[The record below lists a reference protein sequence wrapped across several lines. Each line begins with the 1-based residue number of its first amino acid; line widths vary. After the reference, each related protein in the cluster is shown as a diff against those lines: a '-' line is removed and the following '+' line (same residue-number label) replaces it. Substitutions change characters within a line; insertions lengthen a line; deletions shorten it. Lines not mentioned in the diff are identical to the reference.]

1 MGTLLKSHWTYG
13 LVGSDTGTVTET
25 CPQRTPTRPTP
36 SFWAGLRDRFRDSRG
51 AGARRAL
58 EADLA
63 SFTTRAEVDDLLA
76 AMSDLDSPEADQ
88 IRTILIRNLAD
99 RPSPF
104 TA

>member
-1 MGTLLKSHWTYG
+1 MLQASYWTYG
-13 LVGSDTGTVTET
+13 LVVSDTGAVTET
-25 CPQRTPTRPTP
+25 CPQRNPTQATP

-51 AGARRAL
+51 VRARRAL

-88 IRTILIRNLAD
+88 IRTILNRNLAD

-104 TA
+104 TAA